1 MTQIDDF
8 FILSN
13 YVHDISE
20 EEYKK
25 TDLLI
30 KVFDALARTT
40 YHSIYIIDYYRKNF
54 LYVADNPLFLCGHTS
69 TEVRELGY
77 MFYLNHVPSK
87 EQNMLTEINKAGFNF
102 FDKIPIQERLDYTI
116 SYDFHLIMN
125 KKEILI
131 NHKLTPVLL
140 AKDGRIWLAA
150 CTVSLSAY
158 NSPGHIEIRKSGT
171 TGYWL
176 YSLEKHRW
184 IENKGIVLNEKEK
197 DILTLSA
204 QGYTMNEIADK
215 LCLAIDTIKFYKR
228 RLFDKMQVKN
238 ITEAL
243 SFATNYKLL

>member
-1 MTQIDDF
+1 MTQVDDF

-25 TDLLI
+25 ADLLI

-40 YHSIYIIDYYRKNF
+40 YHSIYIIDYYRQNF
-54 LYVADNPLFLCGHTS
+54 LYVSDNPLFLCGHTS
-69 TEVRELGY
+69 EEVKELGY
-77 MFYLNHVPSK
+77 MFYLKHVPSR

-102 FDKIPIQERLDYTI
+102 FDQIPIEERLNYTI
-116 SYDFHLIMN
+116 SYDFHLKMN
-125 KKEILI
+125 KKEVLI

-140 AKDGRIWLAA
+140 ANDGRIWLAA
-150 CTVSLSAY
+150 CIVSLSAY
-158 NSPGHIEIRKSGT
+158 NSSGHIELRKAGST
-171 TGYWL
+171 EYWI
-176 YSLEKHRW
+176 YFLEKHRW
-184 IENKGIVLNEKEK
+184 IKSKGIVLNEKEK

-228 RLFDKMQVKN
+228 RLFDKMEVKN

-243 SFATNYKLL
+243 SFATNCKLL

>member
-1 MTQIDDF
+1 MTQVDDF

-25 TDLLI
+25 ADLLI

-40 YHSIYIIDYYRKNF
+40 YQSLYIIDYYRRNF
-54 LYVADNPLFLCGHTS
+54 LYVSDNPLFLCGHTS
-69 TEVRELGY
+69 EEVRELGY
-77 MFYLNHVPSK
+77 MFYLNHVPSG

-102 FDKIPIQERLDYTI
+102 FDKIPIEERLNYTI
-116 SYDFHLIMN
+116 SYDFHLKMN

-140 AKDGRIWLAA
+140 ANDGRIWLAA

-158 NSPGHIEIRKSGT
+158 NSPGHIELRKAGST
-171 TGYWL
+171 EYWI

-228 RLFDKMQVKN
+228 RLFDKMEVKN

>member
-1 MTQIDDF
+1 MTQVDDF

-25 TDLLI
+25 ADLLI

-40 YHSIYIIDYYRKNF
+40 YQSIYIIDYYRRNF
-54 LYVADNPLFLCGHTS
+54 LYVSDNPLFLCGHTS
-69 TEVRELGY
+69 EEVRELGY
-77 MFYLNHVPSK
+77 MFYLNHVPSG

-102 FDKIPIQERLDYTI
+102 FDKIPIEERLNYTI
-116 SYDFHLIMN
+116 SYDFHLKMN

-140 AKDGRIWLAA
+140 ANDGRIWLAA

-158 NSPGHIEIRKSGT
+158 NSPGHIELRKAGST
-171 TGYWL
+171 EYWI

-228 RLFDKMQVKN
+228 RLFDKMEVKN